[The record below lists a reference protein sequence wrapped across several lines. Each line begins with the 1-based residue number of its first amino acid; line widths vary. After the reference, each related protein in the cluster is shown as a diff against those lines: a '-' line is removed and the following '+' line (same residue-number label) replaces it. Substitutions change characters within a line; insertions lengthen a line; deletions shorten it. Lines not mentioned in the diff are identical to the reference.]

1 MHNNLKYINEKFT
14 EDSDPIADMNIGM
27 IHQIKLW
34 MKSINEPFENK
45 HNALV
50 CSAGYGK
57 LDFVEYLLAAGADVH
72 ADDDYALQLA
82 SDNRRTEVVKVLLA
96 AGADVHADDD
106 FALQLA
112 SSNGHTEV
120 VKVLLAAGADVH
132 AEDDWALQLAC
143 SNRRTNVV
151 KVLKDH
157 IAKEKKVKES
167 LNEKFTS
174 DSDPIHDMG
183 IGIENAINKWL
194 KTLPT
199 RQQYYLD
206 ESKLAIAAQYGKTD
220 FVKYLIDKGTNI
232 HVWEEWALRWA
243 AINGYVEIVK
253 FLIDAGADL
262 QSAVAWKFAYAVKN
276 DYFENLINAGAD
288 PKELLKIAQ
297 KQNLKKAQ
305 YILKKYINKME
316 NKSNLKEMM
325 SGVSAPISTPMNTP
339 GMGNVSPAGIGRTGS
354 GDKFGNTIGGKPYTQ
369 GGKVKTKRKKKVM
382 NKKKIVKEDVNET
395 FIDTA
400 TLITSIA
407 SLLVFTSI
415 LRISLKNAVKDR
427 KIRNIVKR
435 LAQQPKIRE
444 IVKTNNIYSKNK
456 LRDIFAKYLT
466 EDELQYLHEIDDID
480 VEIEADKIEE
490 AAPRDFSKKNFGS
503 KKHRHYFRHIDVDA
517 KCIKCGKTREQIK
530 QKVNENNLN
539 PYDKLGMAMAKKLGI
554 KPPFKKK
561 KGSKNQNAMVQKK
574 FEHQILTFDEFRNQL
589 NENK

>member
-1 MHNNLKYINEKFT
+1 MLNKSEHINEKFT

-27 IHQIKLW
+27 MYQIKLW
-34 MKSINEPFENK
+34 MKSVNEPFRNK
-45 HNALV
+45 DNALA

-57 LDFVEYLLAAGADVH
+57 LDFVEYLLAAGANVH
-72 ADDDYALQLA
+72 ASYDFALQWA
-82 SDNRRTEVVKVLLA
+82 SDNGHTEVVKILLAAGANVHARDDGALRCASYYGHTEIVKLLLA
-96 AGADVHADDD
+96 AGADVHTYDDQ
-106 FALQLA
+106 ALQSA
-112 SSNGHTEV
+112 YINGHTEV
-120 VKVLLAAGADVH
+120 VKVL
-132 AEDDWALQLAC
+132 
-143 SNRRTNVV
+143 
-151 KVLKDH
+151 KDH
-157 IAKEKKVKES
+157 ITKEKYNKNKKINMKKI
-167 LNEKFTS
+167 NE
-174 DSDPIHDMG
+174 DAMG
-183 IGIENAINKWL
+183 
-194 KTLPT
+194 
-199 RQQYYLD
+199 
-206 ESKLAIAAQYGKTD
+206 
-220 FVKYLIDKGTNI
+220 
-232 HVWEEWALRWA
+232 
-243 AINGYVEIVK
+243 
-253 FLIDAGADL
+253 
-262 QSAVAWKFAYAVKN
+262 
-276 DYFENLINAGAD
+276 
-288 PKELLKIAQ
+288 
-297 KQNLKKAQ
+297 
-305 YILKKYINKME
+305 
-316 NKSNLKEMM
+316 
-325 SGVSAPISTPMNTP
+325 GVSAPQSTSMNTP
-339 GMGNVSPAGIGRTGS
+339 GMGNVSPAGVGKIGS

-400 TLITSIA
+400 TLITSIT

-415 LRISLKNAVKDR
+415 LRISLKNAVKDH

-480 VEIEADKIEE
+480 VEIEADKIKE

-539 PYDKLGMAMAKKLGI
+539 PYDKLGVAMAKKLGI